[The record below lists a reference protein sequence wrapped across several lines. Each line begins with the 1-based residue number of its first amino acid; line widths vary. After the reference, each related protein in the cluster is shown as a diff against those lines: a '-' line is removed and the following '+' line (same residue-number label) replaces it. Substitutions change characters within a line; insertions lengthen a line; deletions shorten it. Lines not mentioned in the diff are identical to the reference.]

1 MLALTTLAFTAIRQE
16 WLELLLSAVAVIAGT
31 QWLALVHAARPAGRA
46 SPLAVALAWVRDRPG
61 VVAPIVGARTSGQ
74 LKGSLDADDVT
85 LPDEAGVELCQM
97 AGARQLC
104 LFHHEPIHGDES
116 ISRVLAETRRYEEIS
131 RTGKPLLVTAA
142 YDGMEIRL

>member
-1 MLALTTLAFTAIRQE
+1 MYSLADTISIKAD
-16 WLELLLSAVAVIAGT
+16 WGHS
-31 QWLALVHAARPAGRA
+31 
-46 SPLAVALAWVRDRPG
+46 SN
-61 VVAPIVGARTSGQ
+61 IV
-74 LKGSLDADDVT
+74 
-85 LPDEAGVELCQM
+85 GVELCQM